1 MGIMSWIG
9 LGADIA
15 KPIDAVSNLYTTDKA
30 RIAAET
36 SYEAVTQ
43 KRGLAQLENNRLM
56 AIAGNLFES
65 SWQPLIG
72 YTAGFC
78 VALYYVPQLIV
89 ANVIWAQECID
100 TGHVIPFPIDP
111 SDILNLVY
119 LLFGFGTY
127 HLVKKKI
134 LN

>member
-1 MGIMSWIG
+1 MSWIG